1 MKINKNLVFSVLIL
15 AVIIQVSGAAE
26 TKITANGFSAYDPAV
41 EAHFGRSVSIWG
53 NFIAV
58 GANRAWVDSQ
68 HWPGAVY
75 FYSRSGSVWSQFQK
89 VFASDSADGDYFGFS
104 VSIDS
109 VYAVISA
116 PWDDDN
122 GLNSGSVYIFKYN
135 GSSWSQ
141 INKLTASDGQAG
153 DYFGY
158 SVDIDGDYIVVGT
171 PYASDFGSESGKTY
185 IFYRNQGGTDAWGEQ
200 AILYASDAAA
210 GDRYGWSVAIAGD
223 YAIVGAYLKDTGSTS
238 ATGAAYVYY
247 RSATWSQQAKLS
259 QSDVD
264 ANDYFG
270 EAVDLCE
277 NYAIIGASER
287 GELNQGAG
295 SVYVF
300 LRQGTNWTQQQKLT
314 ASDSSAGDEF
324 GYAVRI
330 DSNVVIIGAHWDDDN
345 GNASGSAYSFVRT
358 DTTWTQVAK
367 ITASDADSLDEFGNS
382 VTIYGDYI
390 VCGAYFD
397 DHTSLK
403 DPGSAYI
410 YKLNA
415 YVNVKVFLEG
425 PYDAVG
431 DTMSTALND
440 NGYLPLS
447 QPFNSSPWNYGG
459 SESVSSIPAGV
470 VDWVLVE
477 LRTGTAADTRVASR
491 AAFLKK
497 DGTIVDLDG
506 TSQVKFLGLLP
517 DNYYIVI
524 RHRNHLAVMSAN
536 AVTLSENSSTLYDFT
551 TGTAQYYGADAKQL
565 ETGVYGMY
573 TGDAS
578 ANGQVQTS
586 DKNDYWK
593 SQVGTNGY
601 KSADFNLNGEVQTSD
616 KNDYWK
622 NNVGRGTQVP

>member
-1 MKINKNLVFSVLIL
+1 MKLSKNLILLFTLFSLSFTI
-15 AVIIQVSGAAE
+15 ASE
-26 TKITANGFSAYDPAV
+26 SKITADTAYANDK
-41 EAHFGRSVSIWG
+41 FGQSVDISGSRVI
-53 NFIAV
+53 V
-58 GANRAWVDSQ
+58 GAYLYNEK
-68 HWPGAVY
+68 G
-75 FYSRSGSVWSQFQK
+75 
-89 VFASDSADGDYFGFS
+89 SDSGVGF
-104 VSIDS
+104 
-109 VYAVISA
+109 
-116 PWDDDN
+116 
-122 GLNSGSVYIFKYN
+122 IFHWN
-135 GSSWSQ
+135 GSSWTQ
-141 INKLTASDGQAG
+141 VAKIAPDDGAAG
-153 DYFGY
+153 DWFGY
-158 SVDIDGDYIVVGT
+158 SVAIDGDYIIVGAPRDDNVLSNT
-171 PYASDFGSESGKTY
+171 GSAYIYYWNGSSWTQQAKLVAADSATSDF
-185 IFYRNQGGTDAWGEQ
+185 F
-200 AILYASDAAA
+200 
-210 GDRYGWSVAIAGD
+210 GWSVAIRGD
-223 YAIVGAYLKDTGSTS
+223 YAIVGAPYDDDNGSESGS
-238 ATGAAYVYY
+238 AYIFV
-247 RSATWSQQAKLS
+247 RSGNSWSQQAKLTA
-259 QSDVD
+259 SD
-264 ANDYFG
+264 G
-270 EAVDLCE
+270 EAIDHFGWSVSINE
-277 NYAIIGASER
+277 NYAIIGAPLED
-287 GELNQGAG
+287 G
-295 SVYVF
+295 SPSLPSSGSAYVF
-300 LRQGTNWTQQQKLT
+300 SRSGTTWSEQAKLRPADLDEDDEFGWSVALDSLYAVIGAAESDVGPGSAYIFNLSGTSWTQQAKLT
-314 ASDSSAGDEF
+314 ASDGAVADQF
-324 GYAVRI
+324 GYTVDM
-330 DSNVVIIGAHWDDDN
+330 DSNIVVIGAHWDDDN
-345 GNASGSAYSFVRT
+345 GNASGSAYSFIRV

-382 VTIYGDYI
+382 VAADGDYVI
-390 VCGAYFD
+390 CGAYLD
-397 DHTSLK
+397 DHSSLV
-403 DPGSAYI
+403 DAGSAYI